1 MQKIVK
7 IFTIQMIH
15 FIARR
20 FGVARKERL
29 LPLREDKQSQRGD
42 NRQLGD
48 T

>member
-20 FGVARKERL
+20 FGVARSINE
-29 LPLREDKQSQRGD
+29 
-42 NRQLGD
+42 NIN
-48 T
+48 